1 MGMYEVTGREAL
13 SVKPE
18 RCSQIPRTG
27 PAQGMDVADSH
38 LLLISSCERG
48 ASCSQ
53 YRDYPKMNDKVIIWF
68 FNAHFISLF

>member
-1 MGMYEVTGREAL
+1 MYEVTSREAL
-13 SVKPE
+13 SVKPQ
-18 RCSQIPRTG
+18 RRSHIVRTG

-38 LLLISSCERG
+38 LLLFASRERG

-53 YRDYPKMNDKVIIWF
+53 YRDHAKTNDKVIIRF